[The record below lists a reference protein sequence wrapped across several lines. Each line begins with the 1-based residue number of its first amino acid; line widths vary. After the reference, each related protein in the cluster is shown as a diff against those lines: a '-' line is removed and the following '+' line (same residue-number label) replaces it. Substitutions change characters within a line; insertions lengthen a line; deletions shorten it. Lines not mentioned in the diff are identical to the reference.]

1 MLALLVVTATVS
13 ACARPAPM
21 HTRAVMIDIGCPS
34 QRPASWPN
42 SQFRVSLGGG
52 DSTLD
57 AQTGALIFEVR
68 IDSVPGEYQLKP
80 QSAQVSLWNQT
91 IRRDAAYG
99 DSLIRIAAPAG
110 RYSFRARSIAA
121 QTLQDSIDVRGGYVD
136 TVKVTLG
143 RDIVCIL
150 SPMSPPTES
159 PPLSNERCSRRALV
173 SR

>member
-1 MLALLVVTATVS
+1 MSRAILASLVVTAIMN
-13 ACARPAPM
+13 ACARPTPIQ
-21 HTRAVMIDIGCPS
+21 TRAVIVKSGCPS

-57 AQTGALIFEVR
+57 GQTGALIFEVR
-68 IDSVPGEYQLKP
+68 IDSMPDG
-80 QSAQVSLWNQT
+80 QSAQVSLRNQT

-110 RYSFRARSIAA
+110 RYLFRARRIAA

-143 RDIVCIL
+143 REIVCL
-150 SPMSPPTES
+150 N
-159 PPLSNERCSRRALV
+159 SNASAHGFASAV
-173 SR
+173 